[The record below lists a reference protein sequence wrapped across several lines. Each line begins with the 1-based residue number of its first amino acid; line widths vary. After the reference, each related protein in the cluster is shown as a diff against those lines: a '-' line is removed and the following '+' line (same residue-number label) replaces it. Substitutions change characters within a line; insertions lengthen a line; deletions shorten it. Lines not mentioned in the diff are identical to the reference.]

1 MNKREIVKETI
12 SHKRCQ
18 VIPHNID
25 FTIGMREKLRVHL
38 GLKRPQEVS
47 KAVGNF
53 CAQLNIGSV
62 TGPSEGIIDE
72 IYPKE
77 IGEHTYRD
85 DWGVIWKREPGDDIG
100 VVADSPLKEPDLKGF
115 QAPEPLSRGQYL
127 DVFCRE
133 NPDRFRLVS
142 LTSPIFQR
150 AWFLRG
156 FTDFLMDLALHK
168 AFVHELLD
176 MIMEYTTKV
185 VTEAVQYDID
195 GFFLMDDWGQQE
207 GLLIS
212 PSMWR
217 EYIKPRMA
225 TLFRI
230 VKDKN
235 LPLFF
240 HSCGDIECLIPE
252 LIEIGVDV
260 LNPFQPEAMDVLKIK
275 KKYGTR
281 LSFYGGVSTQETLPY
296 DTVEQ
301 VEKDVRERIKL
312 LGDNGGYILAPAH
325 AVQVDVPVENILKLV
340 EVMESQVEKAS

>member
-1 MNKREIVKETI
+1 MNKRDIVKETI
-12 SHKRCQ
+12 SHKRCE

-25 FTIGMREKLRVHL
+25 FTMDMREKLRKHL
-38 GLKRPQEVS
+38 GLERTEDIS

-72 IYPKE
+72 IYPTK
-77 IGEHTYRD
+77 IGEHAYRD

-100 VVADSPLKEPDLKGF
+100 VVADPPLKKPNLKGF
-115 QAPEPLSRGQYL
+115 QAPEPLRRAPYL
-127 DVFCRE
+127 DAFCRE

-142 LTSPIFQR
+142 LTSPLFQR

-156 FTDFLMDLALHK
+156 FADFLMDLALHRE
-168 AFVHELLD
+168 FVHELLD
-176 MIMEYTTKV
+176 IILEYTTKV

-212 PSMWR
+212 PDMWR
-217 EYIKPRMA
+217 EYIKPRMTA
-225 TLFRI
+225 LCRI

-240 HSCGDIECLIPE
+240 HSCGDIQCLIPE
-252 LIEIGVDV
+252 LIEMGVDV
-260 LNPFQPEAMDVLKIK
+260 LNPFQPEVMDVFEIK
-275 KKYGTR
+275 RKYGDK

-296 DTVEQ
+296 GTVGE
-301 VEKDVRERIKL
+301 VERDVRERIKL
-312 LGDNGGYILAPAH
+312 LGDNGGFILAPAH
-325 AVQVDVPVENILKLV
+325 AVQADVPLENILRLV
-340 EVMESQVEKAS
+340 EVMQSQEEQTS